1 MRSTSPNTSTRRRAR
16 GAVALLAAVALGP
29 AAVAAPAAAD
39 PGGKGASAQA
49 SNKGNDKGKS
59 NAKSNAGDK
68 GKSNAG
74 DKGKSNAGG
83 NGKSNAGDNGKSNA
97 GDNDK
102 GNAGGNG
109 AGSGSSAGNAPA
121 HSNAGGNAGGNGNG
135 AGAAGSAQGGGQGK
149 GKGGGKGKGKDGDP
163 AGNNG
168 TVKISHVGDKDT
180 PDNNPHPG
188 CSFLVEWYGFGPDA
202 TSDVTFAMQAPTSDA
217 TYTVVEGQLT
227 DVQLDGDDASGAGT
241 DTGLDHT
248 EAYTLA
254 FDGEPHP
261 KQGYHVK
268 LSVAT
273 EWSQGND
280 TKSKVFWVAPCEA
293 DRSGSEDGET
303 SADGDSSESTDGSDK
318 GSGVLGTQ
326 ASSSTGSTDSGSSDG
341 ADGTDGADAAAVSG
355 DSGAEASSNVPSAVD
370 AGASGRSVTD
380 WVRSPLPLL
389 LLGLGALVAVG
400 AVLARRRTHG

>member
-39 PGGKGASAQA
+39 PGGKGAAAQA

-74 DKGKSNAGG
+74 GNGKSNAGG
-83 NGKSNAGDNGKSNA
+83 NGKSNAGG
-97 GDNDK
+97 NDK

-109 AGSGSSAGNAPA
+109 AGSGSSTGNAPA

-135 AGAAGSAQGGGQGK
+135 NGNGAGAAGSAQGGDQGK

>member
-1 MRSTSPNTSTRRRAR
+1 
-16 GAVALLAAVALGP
+16 
-29 AAVAAPAAAD
+29 
-39 PGGKGASAQA
+39 
-49 SNKGNDKGKS
+49 
-59 NAKSNAGDK
+59 
-68 GKSNAG
+68 
-74 DKGKSNAGG
+74 
-83 NGKSNAGDNGKSNA
+83 
-97 GDNDK
+97 
-102 GNAGGNG
+102 
-109 AGSGSSAGNAPA
+109 
-121 HSNAGGNAGGNGNG
+121 
-135 AGAAGSAQGGGQGK
+135 
-149 GKGGGKGKGKDGDP
+149 
-163 AGNNG
+163 
-168 TVKISHVGDKDT
+168 VKISHVGDKDT

-303 SADGDSSESTDGSDK
+303 SADGDSSASTGGSGSDK

-326 ASSSTGSTDSGSSDG
+326 ASSSTGSSDSGST
-341 ADGTDGADAAAVSG
+341 DGTGDAAATSGGSGEETSG
-355 DSGAEASSNVPSAVD
+355 DVPSAVD
-370 AGASGRSVTD
+370 AGAAGRSVTD

>member
-39 PGGKGASAQA
+39 PGGKGAAAQA
-49 SNKGNDKGKS
+49 SNKGNDKGKGI
-59 NAKSNAGDK
+59 AKSNAGDK
-68 GKSNAG
+68 GKS
-74 DKGKSNAGG
+74 
-83 NGKSNAGDNGKSNA
+83 
-97 GDNDK
+97 
-102 GNAGGNG
+102 NAGGNG

-135 AGAAGSAQGGGQGK
+135 NGAGAAGSAQPGGQ

-168 TVKISHVGDKDT
+168 TVKISHTGDKDT

-293 DRSGSEDGET
+293 DRSGGEDGET
-303 SADGDSSESTDGSDK
+303 SADGDSSESTDGSGK

-326 ASSSTGSTDSGSSDG
+326 ASSTTGSTDSGSSDG
-341 ADGTDGADAAAVSG
+341 ADGTDAAAVSG
-355 DSGAEASSNVPSAVD
+355 DSGEEASGNVPSAVD
-370 AGASGRSVTD
+370 AGAAGRSVTD